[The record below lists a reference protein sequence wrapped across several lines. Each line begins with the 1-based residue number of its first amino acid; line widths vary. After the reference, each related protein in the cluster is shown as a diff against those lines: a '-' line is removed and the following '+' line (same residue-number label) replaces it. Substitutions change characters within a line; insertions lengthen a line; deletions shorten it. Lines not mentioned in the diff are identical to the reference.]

1 MKQYLSRIN
10 SPLRRIIISLFLFVL
25 HMLDR
30 IPKIRHKG
38 GAWSWKPE
46 SPMTKIVQFRIG
58 GWVILG
64 NAYLLYIF
72 HINPKLFT
80 VVPIFNFLVLVILI
94 YRNVPKL
101 RLK

>member
-30 IPKIRHKG
+30 IPKIRHKA

-58 GWVILG
+58 GWVVLG
-64 NAYLLYIF
+64 NAYFIYIF
-72 HINPKLFT
+72 QIKPELFI
-80 VVPIFNFLVLVILI
+80 VVPIFNVLVLVILA
-94 YRNVPKL
+94 YRIMPKL
-101 RLK
+101 TLK